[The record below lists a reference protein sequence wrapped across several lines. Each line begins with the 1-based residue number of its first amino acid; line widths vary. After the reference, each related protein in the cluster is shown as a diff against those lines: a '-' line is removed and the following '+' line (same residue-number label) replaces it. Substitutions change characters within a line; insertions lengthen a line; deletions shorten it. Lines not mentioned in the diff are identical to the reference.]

1 MQKIPRYRQIAASIK
16 NNISTG
22 KYLPEQPLPTEARLR
37 EEFSVSRVTIRQAI
51 KLLVDEGILES
62 IQGSGTYVRR
72 KKVDYNIYHMTSL
85 AEKLEQDVNS
95 HSDVLIFEIT
105 YPSEDIATLLDIG
118 MKERIYYVKRV
129 RYIEE
134 TAVTLEHTWMPLA
147 LFPDL
152 TFQIMQG
159 SKYQFME
166 QEKGMII
173 DYSEQEIEP
182 VLPNQETIDHLKLEP
197 NQPILMKTTRSF
209 LLDGTAFEVSR
220 NYFKSSDYKFTLI
233 AKRIGRYQ
241 G

>member
-1 MQKIPRYRQIAASIK
+1 ML
-16 NNISTG
+16 T
-22 KYLPEQPLPTEARLR
+22 
-37 EEFSVSRVTIRQAI
+37 
-51 KLLVDEGILES
+51 
-62 IQGSGTYVRR
+62 
-72 KKVDYNIYHMTSL
+72 
-85 AEKLEQDVNS
+85 
-95 HSDVLIFEIT
+95 FEIT
-105 YPSEDIATLLDIG
+105 YPGKDIAALLGIG
-118 MKERIYYVKRV
+118 IKERIYYVKRV

-159 SKYQFME
+159 SKYRFME